1 MENRF
6 YVSRAEVRRL
16 LETLAVIEVR
26 VDDVLN
32 QGGSYGDV
40 EK

>member
-26 VDDVLN
+26 VDVLN

>member
-6 YVSRAEVRRL
+6 YVSRAEVRRP

-32 QGGSYGDV
+32 QSGSDGDV